1 MKKSAAT
8 ITILTVSL
16 LIQCII
22 GLELTEFFPDE
33 RDALIQLREAVN
45 SSSNLHANWTGPA
58 CNTKNESRWAGVGCS
73 DWHVTGLVLEGIQLT
88 GYLPPTLFQRLTF
101 LSKLSFRDNS
111 LCGPLPN
118 LTNLGQLEYVFL
130 SRNQFSG
137 SIPSSYIDLPKLTKL
152 ELQEND
158 LSGQIPP
165 FNQQSLIAFN
175 VSSNELQGEIPQTP
189 VLQRFPQSSY
199 ANNSALCGDIR
210 GLSPC
215 PLIPVPAPAPAPSR
229 KKDGGRLQPWSIAL
243 IAAAAALAPLSL
255 ILICL
260 CCCVKKKLSGN
271 SLFIY
276 VLFTVGQG
284 LIAELW

>member
-1 MKKSAAT
+1 MKKLAAT
-8 ITILTVSL
+8 IPILLTVSL

-22 GLELTEFFPDE
+22 GIELSEFFPDE
-33 RDALIQLREAVN
+33 RDALIQLRDAVN

-58 CNTKNESRWAGVGCS
+58 CNTKNQSRWAGVGCS

-88 GYLPPTLFQRLTF
+88 GDLPPTLFQRLTF

-111 LCGPLPN
+111 LRGPLPN
-118 LTNLGQLEYVFL
+118 LTNLVQLEYVFL

-189 VLQRFPQSSY
+189 VLHRFPQSSY
-199 ANNSALCGDIR
+199 ANNSALCGGDIP

-215 PLIPVPAPAPAPSR
+215 PLVPVPAPAPPPPSR
-229 KKDGGRLQPWSIAL
+229 KKHGGRLQPWSIAL

-260 CCCVKKKLSGN
+260 CYCVKKKLSGTPRY
-271 SLFIY
+271 IY
-276 VLFTVGQG
+276 
-284 LIAELW
+284 I